1 MSDYI
6 DFSIASSNQIE
17 RALGA
22 RIERLRLAR
31 NWTQSQLAERAGV
44 SVRTMG
50 RLEKGA
56 GATLDTFIR
65 VLRALELQDALQ
77 SLLPDPVEW
86 PIERMDRKNRS
97 KRLRRRARPRAASDG
112 GPSDAG
118 PANDGRAS
126 TWKWGDES

>member
-1 MSDYI
+1 MTDYT
-6 DFSIASSNQIE
+6 DFSVASSSQVE

-22 RIERLRLAR
+22 RIERIRLAR
-31 NWTQSQLAERAGV
+31 NWTQSQLADRAGV

-50 RLEKGA
+50 RLEKGT

-86 PIERMDRKNRS
+86 PLARMDRKNRK
-97 KRLRRRARPRAASDG
+97 KRLRRRARPKTARDG
-112 GPSDAG
+112 GPSDEG
-118 PANDGRAS
+118 STP